1 MLSLD
6 RQRPARGRRR
16 PGQHARHPADQARVH
31 ALAAVRRHDAPAS
44 GRLLTRLAR
53 TMLARKGPPAG

>member
-6 RQRPARGRRR
+6 RQRPARGGRR
-16 PGQHARHPADQARVH
+16 PGQHARRPADEARVH
-31 ALAAVRRHDAPAS
+31 ALAAMRRYDVPAS

-53 TMLARKGPPAG
+53 TMLARKGPSAG